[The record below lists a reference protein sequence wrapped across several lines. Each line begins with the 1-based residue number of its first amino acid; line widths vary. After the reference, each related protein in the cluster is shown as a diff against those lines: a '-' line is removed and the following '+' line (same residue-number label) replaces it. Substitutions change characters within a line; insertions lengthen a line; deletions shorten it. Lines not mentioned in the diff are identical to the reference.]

1 MKIIRLVLLVCLWP
15 GLLYAAGLEK
25 VASID
30 RALWP
35 EAIDSQ
41 LAFDRASAA
50 EILQFAHVMAKVP
63 LASAEDISRFTGVKQ
78 VSVDSVVTWR
88 SKTQQRMLEGYRFAS
103 RNQSVKHWDDLVR
116 IAHERL
122 PAFDSKW
129 RESSEQFYHYYLFEQ
144 VRLAALFPRISSEI
158 LTFNDTEVTGERFE
172 DGEFLLTFDDGPHPT
187 RTQTLINQLND
198 RGIQAYFFVLGSKL
212 VPAEH
217 KNWYQSQCLGSHGWR
232 HHAHKALDKS
242 KGSIHS
248 TDQAMA
254 QLASLSSDTAFRPPY
269 GMRSLALSQWLQRQ
283 DTPVY
288 LWTIDSQDWNA
299 RLSSRQV
306 ADRVMTLMLLW
317 RKGIVLFH
325 DIHPHATVVLND
337 LDDMLHQAGLKWRS
351 CS

>member
-1 MKIIRLVLLVCLWP
+1 MKFTYFVLVLSLWS
-15 GLLYAAGLEK
+15 GWAQAAGPNK
-25 VASID
+25 VATTD
-30 RALWP
+30 RDLWP
-35 EAIDSQ
+35 EAIHSQ
-41 LAFDRASAA
+41 AAFDRASAA

-116 IAHERL
+116 IARERL

-129 RESSEQFYHYYLFEQ
+129 RDSSEQFYHYYLFEQ

-172 DGEFLLTFDDGPHPT
+172 DGEFLLTYDDGPHPT
-187 RTQTLINQLND
+187 RTQTLINQLNY

-217 KNWYQSQCLGSHGWR
+217 KHWYQSQCLGSHGWR

-242 KGSIHS
+242 KDSITS
-248 TDQAMA
+248 TEQAMA
-254 QLASLSSDTAFRPPY
+254 QFSSLPSDTAFRPPY

-283 DTPVY
+283 GKPVY

-337 LDDMLHQAGLKWRS
+337 LDDMVHQTGLKWRS